1 MNALWTITM
10 KNHTED
16 DCCDDQLSYC
26 QIIFAIIV
34 GVCLIYFLEF
44 NHDKNLPHYSILGP
58 TSDVLL
64 KLANDLTL
72 LQDFLITMQKIK
84 LDIAE
89 FKLDVI
95 KLLFEEGL
103 FEKLLQ
109 KAANQENEK
118 NSEQKSS

>member
-1 MNALWTITM
+1 M
-10 KNHTED
+10 KQHTQD
-16 DCCDDQLSYC
+16 DYSDSELSYC

-44 NHDKNLPHYSILGP
+44 NHDKNLPHYSILGA

-72 LQDFLITMQKIK
+72 LQDFLITMQEIK

-89 FKLDVI
+89 FNLDVL
-95 KLLFEEGL
+95 KL
-103 FEKLLQ
+103 
-109 KAANQENEK
+109 
-118 NSEQKSS
+118 

>member
-1 MNALWTITM
+1 M

-16 DCCDDQLSYC
+16 DCCDGQLSYC
-26 QIIFAIIV
+26 QIILAIIV
-34 GVCLIYFLEF
+34 SVCLIYFLEF
-44 NHDKNLPHYSILGP
+44 NEDKNLPHYSILGP

-72 LQDFLITMQKIK
+72 LQDFLINMQEIK

-95 KLLFEEGL
+95 KLLFEEGI
-103 FEKLLQ
+103 FEQLLH
-109 KAANQENEK
+109 KAANHQENVK

>member
-1 MNALWTITM
+1 M
-10 KNHTED
+10 KQHKEED
-16 DCCDDQLSYC
+16 YSDSELSYC

-34 GVCLIYFLEF
+34 SVCLIYFLEF
-44 NHDKNLPHYSILGP
+44 NHDKNLPHYSLLGP

-72 LQDFLITMQKIK
+72 LQDYLIAMQEIK

-95 KLLFEEGL
+95 KLMFEEGF
-103 FEKLLQ
+103 FEQLLH
-109 KAANQENEK
+109 KVANHQENVK

>member
-1 MNALWTITM
+1 M
-10 KNHTED
+10 KHHTED
-16 DCCDDQLSYC
+16 NYSDNQLSYC

-34 GVCLIYFLEF
+34 SGCLIYFLEF

-72 LQDFLITMQKIK
+72 LQDFLITMQEIN

-95 KLLFEEGL
+95 KLLFEEGI
-103 FEKLLQ
+103 FEQLLH
-109 KAANQENEK
+109 KAANHQENVK
-118 NSEQKSS
+118 NSDQKSS

>member
-1 MNALWTITM
+1 M
-10 KNHTED
+10 KNHTKD
-16 DCCDDQLSYC
+16 DCCNCQLSYC
-26 QIIFAIIV
+26 QIIFAIII

-44 NHDKNLPHYSILGP
+44 NRDKNLPHYSLLGP

-64 KLANDLTL
+64 KLADDLTL
-72 LQDFLITMQKIK
+72 LQDFLIAMQEVN

-95 KLLFEEGL
+95 KLMFEDGL
-103 FEKLLQ
+103 FELLLH
-109 KAANQENEK
+109 KAAKHQGNVK

>member
-1 MNALWTITM
+1 M
-10 KNHTED
+10 KHHTED
-16 DCCDDQLSYC
+16 DYSDSQLSYC

-34 GVCLIYFLEF
+34 SVCLIYFLEF

-72 LQDFLITMQKIK
+72 LQDYLIAMQETK
-84 LDIAE
+84 LNIAE

-95 KLLFEEGL
+95 KLMFEEGI
-103 FEKLLQ
+103 FEQLLQ
-109 KAANQENEK
+109 KAANQQKNEK

>member
-1 MNALWTITM
+1 ME
-10 KNHTED
+10 NHTED
-16 DCCDDQLSYC
+16 DCCDGQLSYC

-44 NHDKNLPHYSILGP
+44 NEDKNLPHYSILGP

-64 KLANDLTL
+64 KLADDLTL
-72 LQDFLITMQKIK
+72 LQDFLITMQEVK

-89 FKLDVI
+89 FKLDII
-95 KLLFEEGL
+95 KLLFEEGM
-103 FEKLLQ
+103 FEQLLH
-109 KAANQENEK
+109 KAENVK